1 MSGAS
6 FRSAVGFVGL
16 CLACACSRAPS
27 ADGGPSEASA
37 RAVPAQSPSVVSAEA
52 PSTTPAAPVLT
63 PEDVEDAAEHRITEQ
78 NLESELD
85 RLEREIQA
93 E

>member
-1 MSGAS
+1 MILGKL
-6 FRSAVGFVGL
+6 RGPSALLLL
-16 CLACACSRAPS
+16 CLAGCSRAPTGGDAPHSDGS
-27 ADGGPSEASA
+27 APVTAPPSIVSPPAGA
-37 RAVPAQSPSVVSAEA
+37 AVPPNASPI
-52 PSTTPAAPVLT
+52 LT
-63 PEDVEDAAEHRITEQ
+63 PEDVEPETEHRITEQ

>member
-1 MSGAS
+1 MKRHRAWERAGC
-6 FRSAVGFVGL
+6 AVLGL
-16 CLACACSRAPS
+16 LLLACSRSSGDAAPS
-27 ADGGPSEASA
+27 SEPSTPGPSSVGPTNPGEAPAASA
-37 RAVPAQSPSVVSAEA
+37 GPI
-52 PSTTPAAPVLT
+52 LT
-63 PEDVEDAAEHRITEQ
+63 PEDVEAETEHRITEQ

>member
-1 MSGAS
+1 MPRAGA
-6 FRSAVGFVGL
+6 
-16 CLACACSRAPS
+16 LAALLSLPVAGCSRPSDDLPRGQGTARVQPAPPLS
-27 ADGGPSEASA
+27 ASA
-37 RAVPAQSPSVVSAEA
+37 AQKLEAGVS
-52 PSTTPAAPVLT
+52 PVLT
-63 PEDVEDAAEHRITEQ
+63 PEDVESETEHRITEQ

>member
-1 MSGAS
+1 MRNRRWWQLLGL
-6 FRSAVGFVGL
+6 AVLGL
-16 CLACACSRAPS
+16 GCSRPS
-27 ADGGPSEASA
+27 GEASPA
-37 RAVPAQSPSVVSAEA
+37 SSSAPLTASTATPALSPAASVPSPSDSA
-52 PSTTPAAPVLT
+52 VLT

>member
-1 MSGAS
+1 MTRDRAPTRSGWLVA
-6 FRSAVGFVGL
+6 GL
-16 CLACACSRAPS
+16 LLLGCSRSSGGDTAPS
-27 ADGGPSEASA
+27 AAPAASGPRAGLSNSGEAPAASA
-37 RAVPAQSPSVVSAEA
+37 GPI
-52 PSTTPAAPVLT
+52 LT
-63 PEDVEDAAEHRITEQ
+63 PEDVEAETEQRITEQ

>member
-1 MSGAS
+1 MTRHHLGRASGA
-6 FRSAVGFVGL
+6 L
-16 CLACACSRAPS
+16 LTLLLLACSRSSGGDAATSSEPSTSGPSSVSLGAPGEAPS
-27 ADGGPSEASA
+27 AGPI
-37 RAVPAQSPSVVSAEA
+37 
-52 PSTTPAAPVLT
+52 LT
-63 PEDVEDAAEHRITEQ
+63 PEDVEAETEHRITEQ

>member
-1 MSGAS
+1 MSLGKLRGAS
-6 FRSAVGFVGL
+6 ALLLVMAG
-16 CLACACSRAPS
+16 CSRAPAGGDSPHTDGS
-27 ADGGPSEASA
+27 APVTAPPSIASPLA
-37 RAVPAQSPSVVSAEA
+37 EVAVPPGAG
-52 PSTTPAAPVLT
+52 PVLT
-63 PEDVEDAAEHRITEQ
+63 PEDVEPETEHRITEQ

>member
-1 MSGAS
+1 VAFWSLLAAGCSRPGGDAP
-6 FRSAVGFVGL
+6 RGEGSAVVK
-16 CLACACSRAPS
+16 
-27 ADGGPSEASA
+27 
-37 RAVPAQSPSVVSAEA
+37 
-52 PSTTPAAPVLT
+52 PAAPLTASATGAPAGVISPVLT
-63 PEDVEDAAEHRITEQ
+63 AEDVEPETEHRITEQ

>member
-1 MSGAS
+1 VKN
-6 FRSAVGFVGL
+6 RRRWQLLGL
-16 CLACACSRAPS
+16 ALLGLSCSRAPGEASPSSSSVPLTAPS
-27 ADGGPSEASA
+27 APPALSPTASGPGPSD
-37 RAVPAQSPSVVSAEA
+37 
-52 PSTTPAAPVLT
+52 APVLT

>member
-1 MSGAS
+1 MSQGA
-6 FRSAVGFVGL
+6 RQLALGL
-16 CLACACSRAPS
+16 TALLALACSRAKEEQIAPS
-27 ADGGPSEASA
+27 AAPPEAS
-37 RAVPAQSPSVVSAEA
+37 RAALTPG
-52 PSTTPAAPVLT
+52 STPIGPTGGTPALPT
-63 PEDVEDAAEHRITEQ
+63 PEDEEEDSAHRITEQ